1 MPYSSEKIRRF
12 LNIEEGTWSYIEKK
26 KGKIADIQ
34 VLFNKIDKKNAFD
47 EVKKMKKEGV
57 SKKN

>member
-1 MPYSSEKIRRF
+1 M
-12 LNIEEGTWSYIEKK
+12 NIEEGTWSYIEKK